1 MSVEGFFDFMIFG
14 YLNMK
19 TAVFNL
25 NGEILGIIF
34 GTFSLMMAGIILPIT
49 IIIALLTFNK
59 KIFSKEF
66 ILKNLGVI
74 FEMVK
79 TKKLSSQIY
88 MIVFYIRRIII
99 LAFCFFFLNKYPS
112 LVLVLICV

>member
-1 MSVEGFFDFMIFG
+1 MSFYPILSMSVEGFFDFMIFG

-34 GTFSLMMAGIILPIT
+34 GTFSLMMAGIILPVT
-49 IIIALLTFNK
+49 IILALLTFNK

-79 TKKLSSQIY
+79 TKKLS
-88 MIVFYIRRIII
+88 
-99 LAFCFFFLNKYPS
+99 C
-112 LVLVLICV
+112 

>member
-19 TAVFNL
+19 TAIFNL

-34 GTFSLMMAGIILPIT
+34 GTFSLMMAGIILPFA
-49 IIIALLTFNK
+49 IILALITFNK
-59 KIFSKEF
+59 KFFSKEF

-79 TKKLSSQIY
+79 TKKLS
-88 MIVFYIRRIII
+88 
-99 LAFCFFFLNKYPS
+99 C
-112 LVLVLICV
+112 

>member
-1 MSVEGFFDFMIFG
+1 MIFG
-14 YLNMK
+14 YLNVK
-19 TAVFNL
+19 TALFNL

-34 GTFSLMMAGIILPIT
+34 GTFSLMMAGIILPFT
-49 IIIALLTFNK
+49 IILALITFNK

-79 TKKLSSQIY
+79 TKKLS
-88 MIVFYIRRIII
+88 
-99 LAFCFFFLNKYPS
+99 C
-112 LVLVLICV
+112 